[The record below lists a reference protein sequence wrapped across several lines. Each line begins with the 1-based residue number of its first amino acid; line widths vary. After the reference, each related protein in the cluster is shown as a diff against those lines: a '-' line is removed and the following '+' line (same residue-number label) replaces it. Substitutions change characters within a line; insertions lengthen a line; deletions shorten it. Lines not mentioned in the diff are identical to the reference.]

1 MFEHIIHSWV
11 GYELVKVLLKYGL
24 NPSIRSDLEEWSS
37 DLNELFV
44 YFGEKTRDPLKKPN
58 DQINTLFEKT
68 EHCSYFGKYGLG
80 KKTRFEKMAN
90 TIIPLV
96 ILTWLR
102 QLQEHFFLKTDH
114 SKQADWSDLGR
125 YISQPANKQVN
136 KGMNH
141 VHLTS
146 VTKVVHRMKSFH
158 DIEPKKKGKGANKVV
173 RSLLEWADMILCRDN
188 NYVDEIVAQSLQK
201 QGDTTSRKKYSMQQ
215 KNYSKQAVRGE
226 GKQDDEI
233 EEFTPDTM
241 KRKSKEELLTDVGN
255 FMIAEVAKL
264 SKPKKRN
271 IESTNRVN
279 RVVACLVQYVN
290 KVENKAFKSIKE
302 MKDHMAESA
311 KNRQATDLGESSSE
325 SSGEGSESEDDD

>member
-1 MFEHIIHSWV
+1 
-11 GYELVKVLLKYGL
+11 
-24 NPSIRSDLEEWSS
+24 
-37 DLNELFV
+37 
-44 YFGEKTRDPLKKPN
+44 
-58 DQINTLFEKT
+58 
-68 EHCSYFGKYGLG
+68 
-80 KKTRFEKMAN
+80 
-90 TIIPLV
+90 
-96 ILTWLR
+96 
-102 QLQEHFFLKTDH
+102 
-114 SKQADWSDLGR
+114 
-125 YISQPANKQVN
+125 
-136 KGMNH
+136 
-141 VHLTS
+141 
-146 VTKVVHRMKSFH
+146 MKSFH

-279 RVVACLVQYVN
+279 RAIACLVQYVN